1 MYIYDL
7 CKEVADTYDLTSEM
21 FDPQCKIKSGRVD
34 FGSIPVTEYTQLDN
48 TAHLMMKG
56 VADDN
61 AHNGVPLASPDP
73 HQLEDLR

>member
-7 CKEVADTYDLTSEM
+7 CKEVADTYDLTSAI
-21 FDPQCKIKSGRVD
+21 FDRSPLISSPRLRAA
-34 FGSIPVTEYTQLDN
+34 GSIPVAEYTQLDN

-61 AHNGVPLASPDP
+61 GVSLLSPDP
-73 HQLEDLR
+73 HQAEDLR